1 MIAMPALVRAELLA
15 LRTIRTTWAL
25 LAGAVLLTAVLAV
38 YPVVGAGK
46 AGAPSIGTAGA
57 LLAVLGA
64 PGRGSLVAMILG
76 VLAVTAEVR
85 HRTLTTTFLR
95 STRRA
100 RVLVAKGAAVV
111 LLAAAVAVADL
122 VVALAV
128 GLTTGAVQP
137 SLLNADIV
145 LRVLGLLLA
154 YPLYGL
160 IGVAAGALIGYQPV
174 AVLLPVAWA
183 LVLEDLA
190 LHMAPAWTVSWSLG
204 GVTAALANAGDVT
217 GVLPMATGG
226 AALLA
231 YTLLL
236 LALGAVRLA
245 RRDIT

>member
-1 MIAMPALVRAELLA
+1 MPALVRAELLA

-25 LAGAVLLTAVLAV
+25 LAGAVLLTAALAVNPVLA
-38 YPVVGAGK
+38 AGRD
-46 AGAPSIGTAGA
+46 GAPSIGTAGA

-64 PGRGSLVAMILG
+64 PGLGRLVAMILG
-76 VLAVTAEVR
+76 VLAMTAEVR
-85 HRTLTTTFLR
+85 HRTLTATFLR
-95 STRRA
+95 STRRT

-111 LLAAAVAVADL
+111 LLAAAVAVVDL
-122 VVALAV
+122 AVALAV

-137 SLLNADIV
+137 ALLNADIL

-174 AVLLPVAWA
+174 AVLLPVAWV

-190 LHMAPAWTVSWSLG
+190 LHMVPAWTASWSLG

-217 GVLPMATGG
+217 DVLPIATGG
-226 AALLA
+226 ATLLA

-236 LALGAVRLA
+236 FALGAVRLG
-245 RRDIT
+245 RRDVT

>member
-1 MIAMPALVRAELLA
+1 
-15 LRTIRTTWAL
+15 
-25 LAGAVLLTAVLAV
+25 
-38 YPVVGAGK
+38 
-46 AGAPSIGTAGA
+46 
-57 LLAVLGA
+57 
-64 PGRGSLVAMILG
+64 
-76 VLAVTAEVR
+76 
-85 HRTLTTTFLR
+85 
-95 STRRA
+95 
-100 RVLVAKGAAVV
+100 
-111 LLAAAVAVADL
+111 
-122 VVALAV
+122 
-128 GLTTGAVQP
+128 
-137 SLLNADIV
+137 
-145 LRVLGLLLA
+145 
-154 YPLYGL
+154 LYGL